1 MKYYIEYTN
10 KEIEWLILM
19 KKVNKDTENLKEL
32 KTVLRTNY

>member
-1 MKYYIEYTN
+1 MKCYIEYTN
-10 KEIEWLILM
+10 KEIEWLIFM